1 MPQLTPEESA
11 NRRNILKT
19 QSRVEVRIN
28 QTIDQVFKVAGGLK
42 LVNGN
47 WNIKDHPAFLKKLNE
62 IIKSFR
68 IDVEAILVNGIQD
81 SFDIS
86 QTNFIKSVYSAYDG
100 RAIADPVKAI
110 INSSYNRPMQAF
122 LTRTVDGLTLSDRV
136 WNISYQL
143 QKEIEWT
150 IFAGLS
156 EGQSAQTMSRSMK
169 RFLRNP
175 DALYRRVRNAKGKL
189 VLSKP
194 AKAFKPGQGVYRS
207 AYKNALRVTRT
218 EINTAYRTADHEKY
232 KSIPFV
238 LGVEVRLSDAHPMF
252 DMCDLLAGTY
262 PASFKFVGW
271 HPQCICYTVPVLPP
285 KDEFDRYSEAILNGT
300 EKDFKFEGVITEIP
314 ENARQW
320 LEDNRERIQRWK
332 SEPWFIRDNKEMR
345 ELVRG

>member
-1 MPQLTPEESA
+1 MPITPEESA
-11 NRRNILKT
+11 NRRNILKA
-19 QSRVEVRIN
+19 QAKVEIEINRVIER
-28 QTIDQVFKVAGGLK
+28 VFRAAGGLK
-42 LVNGN
+42 MLGDS
-47 WNIKDHPAFLKKLNE
+47 WNIRNNKEFLKAVNE
-62 IIKSFR
+62 AMKNFR
-68 IDVEAILVNGIQD
+68 VEVEGILVNGIQD

-100 RAIADPVKAI
+100 RAVSEPIKAM
-110 INSSYNRPMQAF
+110 INAQYNKPMQAF
-122 LTRTVDGLTLSDRV
+122 LNRTVDGMTLSDRV

-207 AYKNALRVTRT
+207 AYKNAMRVART
-218 EINTAYRTADHEKY
+218 EINTAYRTADHEKF
-232 KSIPFV
+232 KSVPFV

-262 PASFKFVGW
+262 PADFKFVGW
-271 HPQCICYTVPVLPP
+271 HPQCICYVIPILAS
-285 KDEFDRYSEAILNGT
+285 KEEFDRYSEAILAGT
-300 EKDFKFEGVITEIP
+300 EKDFQFTGVITKIP
-314 ENARQW
+314 DNARQW
-320 LEDNRERIQRWK
+320 VEDNRERIQGWK
-332 SEPWFIRDNKEMR
+332 SEPWFIRDNKGLR
-345 ELVRG
+345 ELVK